1 MAYYAVLDENNI
13 VTKVKSAGDEND
25 WDGEKKWLAETGL
38 VHKRTSFNTR
48 GGVHYKP
55 NTAHEPSDDQSKAF
69 RKNYAGIGYTFDEV
83 RDAFIS
89 PQPFDS
95 WTLNEETCR
104 YEPPSPMPLDGK
116 VYTWNEGTTSW
127 DEVSE

>member
-13 VTKVKSAGDEND
+13 VTKVKSAGDEKD
-25 WDGEKKWLAETGL
+25 WDGEKEWFAETGL

-69 RKNYAGIGYTFDEV
+69 RKNYAGIGHTYDEV
-83 RDAFIS
+83 RDAFYTA
-89 PQPFDS
+89 QPFNS
-95 WTLNEETCR
+95 WTLNEDTCVWVA
-104 YEPPSPMPLDGK
+104 PVAHPNDGK
-116 VYTWNEGTTSW
+116 RYDWNEDTQAW
-127 DEVSE
+127 DLPE